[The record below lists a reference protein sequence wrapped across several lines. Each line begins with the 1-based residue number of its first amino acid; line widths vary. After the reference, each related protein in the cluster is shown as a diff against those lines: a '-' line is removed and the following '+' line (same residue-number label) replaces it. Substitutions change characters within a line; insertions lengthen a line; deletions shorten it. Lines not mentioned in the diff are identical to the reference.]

1 MGQNSG
7 CLVVAGVLFLIWI
20 FVAGVSSDPTSIFL
34 AIICFAIL
42 LFSLK
47 ALEGQ
52 GKNTAKRKVPASLI
66 LRYKKELENL
76 NKLKR
81 ETNEKQQLLGNKE
94 RVVELL
100 ALLKDCGSDTVSF
113 QENSNYKDVE
123 KLKEQLAK
131 LKDECNK
138 AKQSVERIE
147 NKMK

>member
-1 MGQNSG
+1 M
-7 CLVVAGVLFLIWI
+7 
-20 FVAGVSSDPTSIFL
+20 